1 MDNCNSGYSG
11 DSRSSVPLPSAQSV
25 KSLRTTGQRFS
36 PEFEL
41 LLACCTA
48 ASPPAA
54 RIVELPSDL
63 DWTAVLEMAD
73 HHGVLPFLYRAL
85 AEHAADLPIWANL
98 QKRLEDLTRRAL
110 WLTQLLQRTLR
121 LLHDRHISALPYKG
135 PVLAQTLY
143 GDIAFRQY
151 TDLDILIRTQDLT
164 RATAALAEVGLTP
177 HLHLRVPEQKAYLA
191 SGYEC
196 TFDGFGNANLVELQW
211 RILPR
216 FYAVDF
222 NMDGLF
228 QRAVTMDFSGT
239 TVQTLA
245 PEDLFLVLCVH
256 AAKHLWARLS
266 WIMDIARLC
275 GSENMNW
282 DRVKVDAKQLGITRM
297 VGVSLRLGQELFRQ
311 PVPAILQDAVRDGE
325 VDRVIKAVIARLVAA
340 EQVDTESVA
349 YFRQAM
355 RLRER
360 AGDKWRFVSRLAKT
374 PSLGEWQAVS
384 LPKSLFPLYR
394 VVRLFRL
401 VRRLG

>member
-1 MDNCNSGYSG
+1 
-11 DSRSSVPLPSAQSV
+11 
-25 KSLRTTGQRFS
+25 
-36 PEFEL
+36 
-41 LLACCTA
+41 
-48 ASPPAA
+48 
-54 RIVELPSDL
+54 
-63 DWTAVLEMAD
+63 
-73 HHGVLPFLYRAL
+73 
-85 AEHAADLPIWANL
+85 
-98 QKRLEDLTRRAL
+98 
-110 WLTQLLQRTLR
+110 
-121 LLHDRHISALPYKG
+121 
-135 PVLAQTLY
+135 
-143 GDIAFRQY
+143 
-151 TDLDILIRTQDLT
+151 
-164 RATAALAEVGLTP
+164 
-177 HLHLRVPEQKAYLA
+177 
-191 SGYEC
+191 
-196 TFDGFGNANLVELQW
+196 
-211 RILPR
+211 
-216 FYAVDF
+216 
-222 NMDGLF
+222 
-228 QRAVTMDFSGT
+228 MDFSGT